1 MTYNILDFP
10 DAIGTQRVPSFR
22 TVIDEVQPDILV
34 VQEMHTSS
42 GVNEFLDDV
51 LNFTT
56 PNLYSNAPFIDASF
70 DTENAL
76 FYKSSSVNFISQDT
90 ILTNIRAISE
100 YTLESNT
107 FVPQEFKIYSVHLK
121 SSEGSAN
128 EQQRLVE
135 ATILRNRTNQLP
147 IGTEFMV
154 VGDFNLY
161 SDQEPAFQKLIGS
174 EANNNGRFR
183 DPINQS
189 GNWHNNSSYSQIHT
203 QSTRTSSVG
212 SGGALGGLDDRFD
225 FILPSYGMND
235 NFGID
240 FLPSTHIA
248 FGNDGNHYNQSI
260 NSGSNSAVSS
270 VVANALNFASDH
282 LPVVMDFA
290 VYSLADS
297 TNPQINSASA
307 LNSNTVRV
315 QFDENISQQ
324 TAESVLNY
332 SVNNGLGNPTT
343 AVQFSGNQ
351 VDLTFAQNIVSGI
364 TYILTVNNIQ
374 DTDGNLIDPNST
386 TTFFLSL
393 TPLAGDLVISEFFKN
408 PSAVSDSDG
417 EFVEIYNPTANTYD
431 LNGLT
436 LRDNGTESHT
446 INSPNPLLIQPN
458 DFFVFGINGDSNTN
472 GGFQVDYV
480 YETFFLSNST
490 NGDEIVLTDGATIID
505 EVIFSNALGFPNP
518 TGSSLELSSLNSDN
532 SIGSNWQVSTIP
544 LGNGD
549 FASPGFFFE
558 TTPPTIDTV
567 QVLTANLIS
576 VEFSEAVNLATSQN
590 PSNYSIDN
598 SIGNPVTA
606 NFASGST
613 HVIELTLPQ
622 NLTSATF
629 TLTVNN
635 VQDLS
640 GNVILPN
647 STAIFSYTAPDP
659 IEIIITEFMRNPS
672 AVSDLAGE
680 FVELYNPTNS
690 PINIDGFILKDNDI
704 ETHTIDNGGSLL
716 IPPNDFLVL
725 GINGDTNT
733 NGGINVD
740 YVYQNFFLSNSS
752 NGDEVVIEANGI
764 VLDEVIFS
772 DALGFPNPSG
782 KSLEISSLTADNSI
796 ASNWIE
802 STNQLPSGDFA
813 TPGFFTTA
821 VPTPPTIDTILAL
834 NTNLISVEFSE
845 SVDST
850 TALDQNNYFI
860 NNSIGNPSSVSFA
873 IGSSE
878 IVELTLSQPLTNGN
892 FTLTVNNVE
901 DLDGN
906 VILPN
911 STANF
916 SYTTSV
922 VVNLVITEI
931 MKNPTAVSDSDGEFV
946 EIFNPTTN
954 PINIDGFVLRDNGS
968 ESHTIDNGGSL
979 IIQPNSFLV
988 LGINGDSNV
997 NGGIIVDYVYS
1008 TFFLSNSANGDEVIL
1023 EDNGIVI
1030 DEVIFSSSLGFPN
1043 PTGKSI
1049 EVTSLTVDNSLGSNW
1064 TEATN
1069 QLPNGDFATPGFFG
1083 SSAQIDAPSVSI
1095 QISGTDLILSWSA
1108 VTNATNYDVYE
1119 LDLLSQV
1126 ESLLGNSTSLNFTI
1140 NNFSLNSQKY
1150 YFVKSKN

>member
-22 TVIDEVQPDILV
+22 IIIDDVQPDILV
-34 VQEMHTSS
+34 VQEMHSSS

-76 FYKSSSVNFISQDT
+76 FYKNSSVNFISQDT

-161 SDQEPAFQKLIGS
+161 TDQELAYQKLIGS
-174 EANNNGRFR
+174 ETNNNGRFR

-189 GNWHNNSSYSQIHT
+189 GTWHNNSSYSQIHT

-225 FILPSYGMND
+225 FILTSYGMNN

-240 FLPSTHIA
+240 FIASTYKA

-260 NSGSNSAVSS
+260 NSGTNSAVSS

-290 VYSLADS
+290 VFSLADS
-297 TNPQINSASA
+297 SNPQISSA
-307 LNSNTVRV
+307 LALSSNTVRIE
-315 QFDENISQQ
+315 FDENVSQ
-324 TAESVLNY
+324 TSSENILSY
-332 SVNNGLGNPTT
+332 SVNNGIGNPIN
-343 AVQFSGNQ
+343 AVQTNGNQ
-351 VDLTFAQNIVSGI
+351 IDLTFAQNFTSGI
-364 TYILTVNNIQ
+364 TYILTVNNVQ
-374 DTDGNLIDPNST
+374 DTDGNVIDVNST

-393 TPLAGDLVISEFFKN
+393 TPTVGDLVISEFFRN

-417 EFVEIYNPTANTYD
+417 EFVEIYNPTANTFD
-431 LNGLT
+431 LNGLI
-436 LRDNGTESHT
+436 LRDDGTDSHT
-446 INSPNPLLIQPN
+446 INSPFPLLIQPN
-458 DFFVFGINGDSNTN
+458 EFFVFGINGDPNAN

-480 YETFFLSNST
+480 YGNFFLSNSP
-490 NGDEIVLTDGATIID
+490 NGDEIVIADDTTII
-505 EVIFSNALGFPNP
+505 EKVIFSNALGFPNP
-518 TGSSLELSSLNSDN
+518 TGNSLELISLNSDN
-532 SIGSNWQVSTIP
+532 SVASNWQVSTIP

-567 QVLTANLIS
+567 QVLSVNLIS

-590 PSNYSIDN
+590 PNNYLIDN
-598 SIGNPVTA
+598 SIGNPISA
-606 NFASGST
+606 NFAIGST
-613 HVIELTLPQ
+613 KIIELSLAQ

-640 GNVILPN
+640 GNVIIPN
-647 STAIFSYTAPDP
+647 STATFTYTAPVP
-659 IEIIITEFMRNPS
+659 TELIFTEIMRNPS
-672 AVSDLAGE
+672 AVSD
-680 FVELYNPTNS
+680 
-690 PINIDGFILKDNDI
+690 
-704 ETHTIDNGGSLL
+704 
-716 IPPNDFLVL
+716 
-725 GINGDTNT
+725 
-733 NGGINVD
+733 
-740 YVYQNFFLSNSS
+740 SN
-752 NGDEVVIEANGI
+752 
-764 VLDEVIFS
+764 
-772 DALGFPNPSG
+772 
-782 KSLEISSLTADNSI
+782 
-796 ASNWIE
+796 
-802 STNQLPSGDFA
+802 
-813 TPGFFTTA
+813 
-821 VPTPPTIDTILAL
+821 
-834 NTNLISVEFSE
+834 
-845 SVDST
+845 
-850 TALDQNNYFI
+850 
-860 NNSIGNPSSVSFA
+860 
-873 IGSSE
+873 
-878 IVELTLSQPLTNGN
+878 
-892 FTLTVNNVE
+892 
-901 DLDGN
+901 
-906 VILPN
+906 
-911 STANF
+911 
-916 SYTTSV
+916 
-922 VVNLVITEI
+922 
-931 MKNPTAVSDSDGEFV
+931 GEFV

-954 PINIDGFVLRDNGS
+954 PINIDGFILRDNDI
-968 ESHTIDNGGSL
+968 ESHTINNGGSL
-979 IIQPNSFLV
+979 IIQPNGFLL
-988 LGINGDSNV
+988 LGINGDFNA
-997 NGGIIVDYVYS
+997 NGGINVDYVY
-1008 TFFLSNSANGDEVIL
+1008 TNFFLSNSANGDEVVI
-1023 EDNGIVI
+1023 ENNGIVL
-1030 DEVIFSSSLGFPN
+1030 DEVIFSDTSGFPN

-1049 EVTSLTVDNSLGSNW
+1049 EVVTLTADNSIGSNW

-1069 QLPNGDFATPGFFG
+1069 LLPSGDFATPGFFG
-1083 SSAQIDAPSVSI
+1083 SSAQIDSPNVSI
-1095 QISGTDLILSWSA
+1095 QVFGTDLILNW
-1108 VTNATNYDVYE
+1108 NAIIGAASYDVYE
-1119 LDLLSQV
+1119 FDLQTQI
-1126 ESLLGNSTSLNFTI
+1126 ESLLENTTNLNFTI

>member
-10 DAIGTQRVPSFR
+10 DAIGTQRIPSFR
-22 TVIDEVQPDILV
+22 TVVDEIQPDILV
-34 VQEMHTSS
+34 VQEVHTNS
-42 GVNEFLDDV
+42 GANEFLDDA

-56 PNLYSNAPFIDASF
+56 PNLYSKAPFIDASF
-70 DTENAL
+70 DTENVL
-76 FYKSSSVNFISQDT
+76 FYKSSRVNFISQDT
-90 ILTNIRAISE
+90 ILTSIRAISE
-100 YTLESNT
+100 YTLQTNT

-121 SSEGSAN
+121 SSEGTAN
-128 EQQRLVE
+128 EQQRLAE
-135 ATILRNRTNQLP
+135 ATNLRNRTNQLP
-147 IGTEFMV
+147 LGTEFMV

-161 SDQEPAFQKLIGS
+161 TDQEPAYQKLIGS

-189 GNWHNNSSYSQIHT
+189 GNWHNNSFYSSIHT

-225 FILPSYGMND
+225 FILTSYGMND

-240 FLPSTHIA
+240 YIASTYNA

-290 VYSLADS
+290 VYSLAD
-297 TNPQINSASA
+297 TTAPQIISASA

-315 QFDENISQQ
+315 EFDENVSQQ
-324 TAESVLNY
+324 SAESVSNY
-332 SVNNGLGNPTT
+332 FVNNGIGNPSSAT
-343 AVQFSGNQ
+343 QISGNQ
-351 VDLTFAQNIVSGI
+351 IDLTFSQNISSGV
-364 TYILTVNNIQ
+364 TYILTINNVQ
-374 DTDGNLIDPNST
+374 DTDGNLIEANST

-393 TPLAGDLVISEFFKN
+393 TPSVGDLIISEIFKN
-408 PSAVSDSDG
+408 PSAVSDGDG

-431 LNGLT
+431 LNGLI
-436 LRDNGTESHT
+436 LRDNDTESHT
-446 INSPNPLLIQPN
+446 ITTTNPLLIQPN
-458 DFFVFGINGDSNTN
+458 DFLVFGINGDTNTN

-480 YETFFLSNST
+480 YDSFFLSNSS
-490 NGDEIVLTDGATIID
+490 NGDEVVITDGTTVID
-505 EVIFSNALGFPNP
+505 EVIFSNALGFPNSS
-518 TGSSLELSSLNSDN
+518 GSSMELTSLTADN
-532 SIGSNWQVSTIP
+532 SVGSNWQSSTIP

-567 QVLTANLIS
+567 QVLSANLIS
-576 VEFSEAVNLATSQN
+576 VEFSEAVDLTTSQN
-590 PSNYSIDN
+590 PNNYSIDN
-598 SIGNPVTA
+598 SIGNPVSA

-613 HVIELTLPQ
+613 HVIELQLAQ
-622 NLTSATF
+622 NLTTATF

-635 VQDLS
+635 VEDLS

-647 STAIFSYTAPDP
+647 SIASFSYVAPDP

-672 AVSDLAGE
+672 AVNDLDGE

-690 PINIDGFILKDNDI
+690 PIDIDGFVLKDNDI
-704 ETHTIDNGGSLL
+704 ETHTIDNGGSL
-716 IPPNDFLVL
+716 IIQPNDFLVL
-725 GINGDTNT
+725 GINGDTST
-733 NGGINVD
+733 NGGIPVD

-772 DALGFPNPSG
+772 DALGFPNPNG
-782 KSLEISSLTADNSI
+782 KSLEIVSLTADNSI
-796 ASNWIE
+796 ATNWIE

-813 TPGFFTTA
+813 TPGFFTTTS
-821 VPTPPTIDTILAL
+821 PTPPTIDTVFVL
-834 NTNLISVEFSE
+834 NSNLISVEFSKSVE
-845 SVDST
+845 SV
-850 TALDQNNYFI
+850 TALNNSNYSI
-860 NNSIGNPSSVSFA
+860 NNGIGNPSSVSFA
-873 IGSSE
+873 SGSTK
-878 IVELTLSQPLTNGN
+878 IVELTLSQALTNGN
-892 FTLTVNNVE
+892 FVLTINNVE

-906 VILPN
+906 AIASN

-916 SYTTSV
+916 SYSTSIV
-922 VVNLVITEI
+922 INLVITEI
-931 MKNPTAVSDSDGEFV
+931 MRNPSAVSDSDGEFV

-954 PINIDGFVLRDNGS
+954 PINIDGFILKDNGT

-979 IIQPNSFLV
+979 IIQPNGFLV
-988 LGINGDSNV
+988 LGINGDSNT
-997 NGGIIVDYVYS
+997 NGGIPVDYVYS
-1008 TFFLSNSANGDEVIL
+1008 TFFLSNSANGDEVVL
-1023 EDNGIVI
+1023 EDNGTII

-1043 PTGKSI
+1043 PTGKSL
-1049 EVTSLTVDNSLGSNW
+1049 EVISLTADNSIGSNW

-1083 SSAQIDAPSVSI
+1083 SSAQIDAPNVSV
-1095 QISGTDLILSWSA
+1095 QISGSDLILSWNA
-1108 VTNATNYDVYE
+1108 VTGATSYDIYE
-1119 LDLLSQV
+1119 LDLVSQT
-1126 ESLLGNSTSLNFTI
+1126 ETLLGNSTSQNFTI